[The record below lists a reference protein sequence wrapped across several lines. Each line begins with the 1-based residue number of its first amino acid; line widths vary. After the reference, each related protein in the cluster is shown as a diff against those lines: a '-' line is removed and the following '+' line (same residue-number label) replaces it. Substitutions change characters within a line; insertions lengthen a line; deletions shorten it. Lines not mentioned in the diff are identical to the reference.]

1 MVTESPLQRRLT
13 LVAAGFLSLVLA
25 MPAFAQRAAADPL
38 PTSAAALDVPS
49 QFGACWDEHPCLRFG
64 DMVVESATAALQSD
78 WWRSDVPVGEVEEI
92 RRRDIARRRVGVTVR
107 LFNHVEVRAE
117 REFADEGEPWR
128 DRYVNVRPFEALQVR
143 VGAFLLPFSRDAHTQ
158 AGDLP
163 FLFHSQIATLLAPG
177 RDTGVMV
184 HGTAGQHRLGYEIGV
199 FRHDGEHAWTGE
211 AGRVRAGQTLAGRL
225 TVQPWRAGSARHGA
239 LRASVAFT
247 SSDIPEGTP
256 SLNARTV
263 LDTAYYASKV
273 YVNGHQRRLGAD
285 AEWRTDRCVVLAEYA
300 RAYDER
306 LGESVEDTDLSPF
319 EGEGWLVGGLCT
331 VFGTRLT
338 TGGPSAR
345 TLWKGGGAV
354 EVGARVERLRFGS
367 AARGDEPSTSP
378 RADVIP
384 DNGSRILTLGV
395 NWHINRWLRVQA
407 NAVRES
413 LTRPEAGPFPDR
425 PHFWSRLVRLQFL
438 L

>member
-1 MVTESPLQRRLT
+1 MVTPLHLHRCRT
-13 LVAAGFLSLVLA
+13 LAAAGFLSVVWA
-25 MPAFAQRAAADPL
+25 TPAVAQGAAGDPR
-38 PTSAAALDVPS
+38 SAVAALDGPS
-49 QFGACWDEHPCLRFG
+49 GFGACWDEHPCLRFG
-64 DMVVESATAALQSD
+64 DAVVASATAALQSD
-78 WWRSDVPVGEVEEI
+78 WWRSDVPVADVEEI
-92 RRRDIARRRVGVTVR
+92 RLRDIARRRVGVTVR

-117 REFADEGEPWR
+117 REFGDQVEPWR
-128 DRYVNVRPFEALQVR
+128 DRYVDVRAFDGLQVR
-143 VGAFLLPFSRDAHTQ
+143 VGAFLLPFSRDAHTE
-158 AGDLP
+158 AGALP
-163 FLFHSQIATLLAPG
+163 FLFHAQLATLLAPG
-177 RDTGVMV
+177 RDTGAMV
-184 HGTAGQHRLGYEIGV
+184 HGLLARRRLGYELGV
-199 FRHDGEHAWTGE
+199 FRHDGERGWTGE

-225 TVQPWRAGSARHGA
+225 TVQPWSGGSARRGT

-247 SSDIPEGTP
+247 SSEIPEGTP

-263 LDTAYYASKV
+263 LDTSYYSSKV
-273 YVNGHQRRLGAD
+273 YVNGHQRRVGAD

-319 EGEGWLVGGLCT
+319 EGKGWVVGGACT
-331 VFGTRLT
+331 VLGARVT
-338 TGGPSAR
+338 TGGPSPR
-345 TLWKGGGAV
+345 TLWMGGGAV

-378 RADVIP
+378 RSDVLP
-384 DNGSRILTLGV
+384 DNGSRILTFGV

-413 LTRPEAGPFPDR
+413 LTRPDAGPFPDR